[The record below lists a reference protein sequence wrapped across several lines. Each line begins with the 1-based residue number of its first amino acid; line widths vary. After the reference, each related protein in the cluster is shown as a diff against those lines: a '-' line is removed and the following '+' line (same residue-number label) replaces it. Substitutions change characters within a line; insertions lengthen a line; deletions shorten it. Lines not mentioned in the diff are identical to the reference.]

1 MSDANVNQLLIALL
15 ALLPKDGTPMT
26 VNALAKAAGVGPR
39 AVTEALFGEWR
50 AGRLHFDVRTDT
62 YTAQKQGDHL

>member
-1 MSDANVNQLLIALL
+1 MSDANANQLRIVLL
-15 ALLPKDGTPMT
+15 ALLPKDGRPMT
-26 VNALAKAAGVGPR
+26 VQALAKAAGVAPR
-39 AVTEALFGEWR
+39 AVTDALFGEWT